1 MRSTFRM
8 KRMTF
13 GEKIF
18 VVSNYTFLG
27 VLAVSCLLP
36 FMHMLALSFSS
47 SAAATAG
54 RVTLWPV
61 DFALNSYQFAFQRP
75 EFIAA
80 FLVSVKRVLLG
91 VTFNMLILVLAAYPL
106 SKTNRELPGRTWISW
121 IFVVT
126 MFVGGGLI
134 PTYLVVSATGIRNSI
149 WALILPGAVQAFNIT
164 ILLNFFRQLPKEL
177 EESAFI
183 DGAGQLK
190 ILFSIYLPLS
200 IPALATLIIFN
211 TVGHWNE
218 WFSAIIY
225 IDSQKKYP
233 LQTYLQGMIVDPDWT
248 LVDTT
253 QRELMAKISGRT
265 FKAAQILIATVP
277 VLIVYPFLQRYFIKG
292 MTLGSL
298 KG

>member
-1 MRSTFRM
+1 M
-8 KRMTF
+8 KKITF

-18 VVSNYTFLG
+18 VGFNYMFLG
-27 VLAVSCLLP
+27 LLAVSCLLP
-36 FMHMLALSFSS
+36 FIHMVAISFSS

-75 EFIAA
+75 EFVTA
-80 FLVSVKRVLLG
+80 FLVSVERVLLG
-91 VTFNMLILVLAAYPL
+91 VTFNMLILVLTAYPL

-149 WALILPGAVQAFNIT
+149 WALIIPGAVQAFNIT

-200 IPALATLIIFN
+200 IPALATLTIFN

-218 WFSAIIY
+218 WFSALIY
-225 IDSQKKYP
+225 MDSQKKYP

-253 QRELMAKISGRT
+253 QRELMAKISSRT

-277 VLIVYPFLQRYFIKG
+277 VLVVYPFLQKYFIKG

>member
-1 MRSTFRM
+1 M
-8 KRMTF
+8 KKITF
-13 GEKIF
+13 GEKTF
-18 VVSNYTFLG
+18 VVFNYMFLG
-27 VLAVSCLLP
+27 LLAVSCLLP
-36 FMHMLALSFSS
+36 FIHMVAISFSS

-75 EFIAA
+75 EFVTA
-80 FLVSVKRVLLG
+80 FLVSVERVLLG
-91 VTFNMLILVLAAYPL
+91 VTFNMLILVLTAYPL
-106 SKTNRELPGRTWISW
+106 SKSGRELPGRTWISW

-149 WALILPGAVQAFNIT
+149 WALIIPGAVQAFNIT

-200 IPALATLIIFN
+200 IPALATLTIFN

-218 WFSAIIY
+218 WFSALIY
-225 IDSQKKYP
+225 MDSQKKYP

-253 QRELMAKISGRT
+253 QRELMAKISSRT

-277 VLIVYPFLQRYFIKG
+277 VLVVYPFLQKYFIKG

>member
-1 MRSTFRM
+1 M
-8 KRMTF
+8 KKLAF
-13 GEKIF
+13 GEKAF
-18 VVSNYTFLG
+18 VVFNYTFLG
-27 VLAVSCLLP
+27 ILAISCLLP
-36 FMHMLALSFSS
+36 FIHMFAISFSS

-54 RVTLWPV
+54 KVTLWPV

-75 EFIAA
+75 EFITA
-80 FLVSVKRVLLG
+80 FMVSLQRVLLG
-91 VTFNMLILVLAAYPL
+91 VTFNMLLLILTAYPL
-106 SKTNRELPGRTWISW
+106 SKSKKELPGRTWISW

-149 WALILPGAVQAFNIT
+149 WALILPGAVQAFNVT

-177 EESAFI
+177 EESAVI

-190 ILFSIYLPLS
+190 ILFGIYIPLS
-200 IPALATLIIFN
+200 IPALATLMIFN

-225 IDSQKKYP
+225 MDSQKRYP

-277 VLIVYPFLQRYFIKG
+277 VLVVYPFLQKYFIKG

>member
-1 MRSTFRM
+1 M
-8 KRMTF
+8 KKITF
-13 GEKIF
+13 GEKTF
-18 VVSNYTFLG
+18 VVFNYMFLG
-27 VLAVSCLLP
+27 LLAVSCLLP
-36 FMHMLALSFSS
+36 FIHMVAISFSS

-75 EFIAA
+75 EFVTA
-80 FLVSVKRVLLG
+80 FLVSVERVLLG
-91 VTFNMLILVLAAYPL
+91 VTFNMLILVLTAYPL
-106 SKTNRELPGRTWISW
+106 SKSSRELPGRTWISW

-149 WALILPGAVQAFNIT
+149 WALIIPGAVQAFNIT

-200 IPALATLIIFN
+200 IPALATLTIFN

-218 WFSAIIY
+218 WFSALIY
-225 IDSQKKYP
+225 MDSQKKYP

-253 QRELMAKISGRT
+253 QRELMAKISSRT

-277 VLIVYPFLQRYFIKG
+277 VLVVYPFLQKYFIKG

>member
-1 MRSTFRM
+1 M

>member
-1 MRSTFRM
+1 M
-8 KRMTF
+8 KKITF
-13 GEKIF
+13 GEKTF
-18 VVSNYTFLG
+18 VVFNYMFLG
-27 VLAVSCLLP
+27 LLAVSCLLP
-36 FMHMLALSFSS
+36 FIHMVAISFSS

-75 EFIAA
+75 EFVTA
-80 FLVSVKRVLLG
+80 FLVSVERVLLG
-91 VTFNMLILVLAAYPL
+91 VTFNMLILVLTAYPL
-106 SKTNRELPGRTWISW
+106 SKSGRELPGRTWISW

-149 WALILPGAVQAFNIT
+149 WALIIPGAVQAFNIT

-200 IPALATLIIFN
+200 IPALATLTIFN

-218 WFSAIIY
+218 WFSALIY
-225 IDSQKKYP
+225 MDSQKKYP
-233 LQTYLQGMIVDPDWT
+233 LQTYLQGMIADPDWT

-253 QRELMAKISGRT
+253 QRELMAKISSRT

-277 VLIVYPFLQRYFIKG
+277 VLVVYPFLQKYFIKG